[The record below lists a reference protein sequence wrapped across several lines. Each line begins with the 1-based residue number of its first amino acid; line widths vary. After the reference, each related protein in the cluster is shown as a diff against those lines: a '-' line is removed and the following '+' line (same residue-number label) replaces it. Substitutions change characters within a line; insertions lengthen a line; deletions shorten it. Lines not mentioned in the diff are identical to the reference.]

1 MNQELDETWF
11 YFNIIHYADF
21 DKRRLYLDIEPISD
35 KKWFYQTGHN
45 AFLQLVKLNGK
56 FTKLVNTRLSN
67 NSETGFTEG
76 K

>member
-35 KKWFYQTGHN
+35 KKWLYQTDHV
-45 AFLQLVKLNGK
+45 AFLQFVKLNGK
-56 FTKLVNTRLSN
+56 FTKLVKTRLSN